1 MIETMTVEHK
11 RVCISPDIDPVVEEM
26 ISFALRDFVNEPLGL
41 VSEGQHNIP
50 LRAALVAMAMTVYN
64 RLFNMRLPETALLG
78 VFGLQ
83 NSFIVHLVRIR
94 P

>member
-1 MIETMTVEHK
+1 M
-11 RVCISPDIDPVVEEM
+11 VEEM
-26 ISFALRDFVNEPLGL
+26 ISFMLRDFVNEPIGL

-50 LRAALVAMAMTVYN
+50 LRASLVAMAMN
-64 RLFNMRLPETALLG
+64 ISSRLFSMQLPETALLG

-94 P
+94 SLTLLTPPFFPFAPARMDIKT